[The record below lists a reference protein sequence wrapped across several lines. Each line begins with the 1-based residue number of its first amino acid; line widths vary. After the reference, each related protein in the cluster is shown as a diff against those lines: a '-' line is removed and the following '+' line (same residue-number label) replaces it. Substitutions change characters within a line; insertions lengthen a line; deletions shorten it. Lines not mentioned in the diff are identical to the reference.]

1 MVITVSA
8 VIVFIAAEVGL
19 IWKGGLKFWHAAICN
34 IAALYLAATAAGP
47 SVYGGLASATEALS
61 RIRF

>member
-1 MVITVSA
+1 MLTISA
-8 VIVFIAAEVGL
+8 VVVFIAAEIGL

-34 IAALYLAATAAGP
+34 IAALYLAATAIGP
-47 SVYGGLASATEALS
+47 SLYGGLANAAEAVS

>member
-1 MVITVSA
+1 MLTVSA
-8 VIVFIAAEVGL
+8 VAVFIAAEIGL

-34 IAALYLAATAAGP
+34 IAALYLAATAIGP
-47 SVYGGLASATEALS
+47 SLYGGLSSAAEAVS